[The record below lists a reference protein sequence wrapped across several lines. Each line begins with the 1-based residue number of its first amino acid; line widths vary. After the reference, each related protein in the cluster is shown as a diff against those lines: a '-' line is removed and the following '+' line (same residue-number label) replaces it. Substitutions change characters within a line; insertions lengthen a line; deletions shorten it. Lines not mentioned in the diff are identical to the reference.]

1 MREGGRPTTAGPGWD
16 ARRVPA
22 DLPFPTSDHVRRPAD
37 PARSA
42 PDAGAGPDRG
52 DADGDSPSEDGP
64 PRTVR
69 LAWATDAPAVA
80 AVQHDD
86 YRRALAGTGTDV
98 PDAAELQAAWLR
110 AITRPPTARHR
121 VLVAVEDGAVRGFV
135 ATGPAEDPDSDLA
148 VDGDVLA
155 LHAVRD
161 AMRPDLPDTPA
172 GGGPELLAALAAAAA
187 DTLAADGFTRAQHWV
202 PTTDDLLRRVLQDA
216 GWTPDGAH
224 RSLTRDDI
232 ERPDGADSS
241 DAGGSDAGGSDAGS
255 SAAVAGALSEVR
267 LHVGLD

>member
-1 MREGGRPTTAGPGWD
+1 
-16 ARRVPA
+16 VPA
-22 DLPFPTSDHVRRPAD
+22 DLPFPSSDHVRRPAD
-37 PARSA
+37 PARSVPA
-42 PDAGAGPDRG
+42 AGAGPDRG

-69 LAWATDAPAVA
+69 LAWAADAPAVA

-86 YRRALAGTGTDV
+86 YRRALAGTGIDI
-98 PDAAELQAAWLR
+98 PDAAQLEAVWLR

-135 ATGPAEDPDSDLA
+135 ATGPAEDPDSDVG

-155 LHAVRD
+155 LHAVRH

-202 PTTDDLLRRVLQDA
+202 PTTDDLLRRILQDA

-224 RSLTRDDI
+224 RSLTRDDT
-232 ERPDGADSS
+232 ERPHGADPGDADGADPG
-241 DAGGSDAGGSDAGS
+241 DADGADPGDADGADPGEAGGAAAG
-255 SAAVAGALSEVR
+255 GALSEVR

>member
-1 MREGGRPTTAGPGWD
+1 M
-16 ARRVPA
+16 PA
-22 DLPFPTSDHVRRPAD
+22 DLPFPTTDHVRRPAD

-42 PDAGAGPDRG
+42 PDAAAATVGAGG
-52 DADGDSPSEDGP
+52 VDGAVPPGDGP

-69 LAWATDAPAVA
+69 LAWAADAPAVA

-86 YRRALAGTGTDV
+86 YRRALAGTGTDI
-98 PDAAELQAAWLR
+98 PDAAQLESVWLR

-135 ATGPAEDPDSDLA
+135 ATGPAEDPDSDIA

-224 RSLTRDDI
+224 RSLIGDDTG
-232 ERPDGADSS
+232 RPTATGADPDDS
-241 DAGGSDAGGSDAGS
+241 GGRDP
-255 SAAVAGALSEVR
+255 VAGALSEVR